1 MSNKK
6 AIIIGISVL
15 ALAACVVLL
24 CVLAPMLGARKELK
38 KAVSALCNEEA
49 QYLLVGDPLYKTD
62 DYLGNNGKEVLLDDT
77 QAGAVRAHISAF
89 FENCSYKEQQKL
101 SLGAWDLYVLAKN
114 ADGTVTRVY
123 FTDGQ
128 FYCTKGDAAMVFTP
142 DNAEAYA
149 AFYATLKAM
158 LQ

>member
-6 AIIIGISVL
+6 AIVIGISVL
-15 ALAACVVLL
+15 ALAVCVVLL

-89 FENCSYKEQQKL
+89 SENCSYKEQQKL
-101 SLGAWDLYVLAKN
+101 MLGAWDLYVLAKH

-123 FTDGQ
+123 FTSEQ

-142 DNAEAYA
+142 DDAEAYA
-149 AFYATLKAM
+149 AFYAVLKAI

>member
-24 CVLAPMLGARKELK
+24 CVLA
-38 KAVSALCNEEA
+38 
-49 QYLLVGDPLYKTD
+49 
-62 DYLGNNGKEVLLDDT
+62 
-77 QAGAVRAHISAF
+77 
-89 FENCSYKEQQKL
+89 
-101 SLGAWDLYVLAKN
+101 KN
-114 ADGTVTRVY
+114 ADGTVTRAY